1 MSEFINIVREAAN
14 GSLNGVSDAVILALI
29 FVGGLLIIASIVAL
43 VISIYL
49 AISYVKYNR
58 KRNSSGKTGE
68 EIEAQVHQD
77 ARGRER
83 LHRDRQHEGNVQ
95 HDPGA
100 AAVHRGQAF
109 RDRRG
114 PDSHRRGAPVP

>member
-49 AISYVKYNR
+49 AISYVKYN
-58 KRNSSGKTGE
+58 
-68 EIEAQVHQD
+68 
-77 ARGRER
+77 
-83 LHRDRQHEGNVQ
+83 
-95 HDPGA
+95 
-100 AAVHRGQAF
+100 
-109 RDRRG
+109 
-114 PDSHRRGAPVP
+114 